1 MSRAIRNIAII
12 AHVDH
17 GKTTLVDQLLRQ
29 SGTFAEHEQIA
40 ERVMDSNDQERERGI
55 TILAKNTA
63 VVYNGTTINIVD
75 TPGHADFGG
84 EVERVLNMVDGV
96 LLLVDAFEGPMPQT
110 KFVTAKAL
118 AMGLKPIVVINK
130 IDRPGCDP
138 EKVVDLTFD
147 LFCALG
153 ANDEQLDFPIVY
165 ASAKEGYSVMDPADM
180 PKDGNGDMD
189 CLFDSVLKNVAAP
202 TGDVNK
208 PLKMLATTLAWD
220 EYVGRIVIGRI
231 AEGTL
236 KNGDQ
241 VSIVGDNGKTHKA
254 KISKLMGFKGLQ
266 QIPIDQAEAGDIV
279 SVAGIEVINIGDTIS
294 DPECPIALPSIR
306 VDEPTLSMEVR
317 VNDSPLAG
325 LEGKFVTS
333 RQVRDRLYKEVRT
346 NVAMKVED
354 TTQSDVFRIFGRG
367 ELHIGILLESMRR
380 EGFEM
385 AVGRP
390 TVVIREKDGK
400 KQEPYE
406 HVTVD
411 VDPDY
416 QGTVIE
422 KLGRRGARMDEMS
435 NNPDGRV
442 RLVFTCPTRGLIGY
456 TSEFL
461 TDTRGTGIM
470 NHVFHD
476 WGPHLPALPGRTN
489 GTLISMMAGDATAFS
504 LWNLEDRGKMFVAPG
519 TRLYE
524 GMIIGIHSR
533 ENDLAVNPI
542 KGKKLTNIRAAGR
555 DDNISLTPPLPLSL
569 DRAIEFIQDDE
580 LVEVTPTS
588 IRLRKRLLTEN
599 ERKRA
604 GNKAK
609 V

>member
-1 MSRAIRNIAII
+1 MSSLRNIAII

-29 SGTFAEHEQIA
+29 SGTFAAHEQMT

-63 VVYNGTTINIVD
+63 IQYGDTTINIVD

-118 AMGLKPIVVINK
+118 SLGLKPIVVINK
-130 IDRPGCDP
+130 IDRPGSDP

-165 ASAKEGYSVMDPADM
+165 ASAKEGYAVMDPNDA
-180 PKDGNGDMD
+180 PADGNGNMT
-189 CLFDSVLKNVAAP
+189 CLFDAIIDNVAAP
-202 TGDVNK
+202 GGDADK
-208 PLKMLATTLAWD
+208 PLKILATTLAWD
-220 EYVGRIVIGRI
+220 EYVGRIVVGRI
-231 AEGTL
+231 ADGSVANGAQVAVVGEG
-236 KNGDQ
+236 
-241 VSIVGDNGKTHKA
+241 GKTHKA

-266 QIPIDQAEAGDIV
+266 QIPIETASAGDIV
-279 SVAGIEVINIGDTIS
+279 AIAGIEEIAIGDTIS
-294 DPECPIALPSIR
+294 DPDCPIALPPIR
-306 VDEPTLSMEVR
+306 VDEPTLSMEIR

-325 LEGKFVTS
+325 REGKFVTS
-333 RQVRDRLYKEVRT
+333 RQIRDRLYKEVRT
-346 NVAMKVED
+346 NVAMRVEE
-354 TTQSDVFRIFGRG
+354 TGQAEVFRIFGRG

-380 EGFEM
+380 EGYEM

-390 TVVIREKDGK
+390 TVVIRERDGQ

-411 VDPDY
+411 VDAEY
-416 QGTVIE
+416 QGNVIE

-435 NNPDGRV
+435 TSPDGRV
-442 RLVFTCPTRGLIGY
+442 RLIFTCPTRGLIGY

-476 WGPHLPALPGRTN
+476 WGPHLADLPGRTN
-489 GTLISMMAGDATAFS
+489 GTLVSMVDGETVAFA
-504 LWNLEDRGKMFVAPG
+504 LWNLEERGRMFVGPG
-519 TRLYE
+519 EKVYQ
-524 GMIIGIHSR
+524 GMIVGIHNR
-533 ENDLAVNPI
+533 ENDLVVNPL
-542 KGKKLTNIRAAGR
+542 KGKKLTNMRASGR
-555 DDNISLTPPLPLSL
+555 DDNINLTPPLPLTL
-569 DRAIEFIQDDE
+569 EGAIEFIEDDE
-580 LVEVTPTS
+580 LVEVTPES

-604 GNKAK
+604 RGK
-609 V
+609 